1 MKRMLTI
8 AGSLIGLLALI
19 GVAVA
24 LALTLSRQTT
34 SPEQTATLAAWKP
47 TTATLE
53 GKTVIPPSATPTKVQ
68 KAPSPTITATPGTV
82 FDSPLKTP
90 MPPPTPDP
98 DGWLAEKLRVVSDE
112 PFRIQAFPLDPS
124 DEIQR
129 PIWSPDGKNIIV
141 DRFLGTKQVSPTLMI
156 PVRELW
162 VLDLDGR
169 GVLLAQDALA
179 ASWSPD
185 GSYTS
190 YLHRPQP
197 HQYELW
203 VATWP
208 GLERLQV
215 IDRVGP
221 GKPLWLA
228 DESLVF
234 GSPEGDIQ
242 SVNPLTKQVARV
254 TQERAW
260 TAYKEQGISFSASP
274 DGSWLVV
281 RSEQQAHKLV
291 LVSLESGK
299 RWLIPSSP
307 NKSYLFIIGS
317 MAWSPDSQRFA
328 HIGVSGGRDFI
339 HVVDVRLGQ
348 EWDVFVDRVMGD
360 APHSLSWS
368 PDGNM
373 LIVVLR
379 NSHTRKTNLY
389 VVNVDGTGWRNLS
402 RDEDLY
408 VRTPAW
414 SSDGKY
420 IFYSEYSDQ
429 DYTRRPRLLTVASR

>member
-112 PFRIQAFPLDPS
+112 PFKIQAFSLETN
-124 DEIQR
+124 DEVER
-129 PIWSPDGKNIIV
+129 PIWSPNSENIVV
-141 DRFLGTKQVSPTLMI
+141 DRFLGAKQVSPTLMI
-156 PVRELW
+156 PIRELW
-162 VLDLDGR
+162 VLDLNGA
-169 GVLLAQDALA
+169 GVLLAEEALA

-185 GSYTS
+185 GKHVA
-190 YLHRPQP
+190 YLHRVQP
-197 HQYELW
+197 YQYELW
-203 VATWP
+203 FTTWP
-208 GLERLQV
+208 GLEKQWV
-215 IDRVGP
+215 VDRVGLGEP
-221 GKPLWLA
+221 FWLA
-228 DESLVF
+228 NDKVVF
-234 GSPEGDIQ
+234 GSLEGDIQ
-242 SVNPLTKQVARV
+242 AINPVTRQVVRAI
-254 TQERAW
+254 QERAW
-260 TAYKEQGISFSASP
+260 TAYQEQGISFSSSP

-389 VVNVDGTGWRNLS
+389 VVNADGTNWRNLS

-414 SSDGKY
+414 SPDGKH

-429 DYTRRPRLLTVASR
+429 DHTTRPRLMTVAPR